1 MRTRP
6 SGPNSRC
13 DDAPSDTP
21 PPSCI
26 GTGIALGALTPSR
39 DVVVRGQQ
47 QTPTTAPA
55 GDQPTFR
62 VGTRLSTIDAVV
74 VDDKGRH
81 VTDLTPADFEI
92 VERGKAQPIRQAV
105 YVRVVNPTGTAM
117 ALPTATAP
125 DPPAA
130 PGAPTAPT
138 APAAPRSPLATGAG
152 SPLGRAGASRV
163 IAIVVDDLGLSFEST
178 VSVRR
183 MLAQYVETKLA
194 PGDLV
199 AIIRTAGGVGTLQQF
214 TTDRRLLRSAID
226 RVRYSIESRVGIAA
240 FDSVVPESSTGLVSN
255 KDQAEDL
262 TKLRGDV
269 ATAGTLGALEYV
281 LRGIET
287 MPGRKS
293 VVFVSEGFDL
303 GIKEA
308 KFSRVW
314 TQFTRVMDR
323 ANRAGVVVYSI
334 DARGL
339 QTGALNADDDPQT
352 PKMNRHGGP
361 GGGTGGGEAAAAVV
375 RNAAAGRV
383 GQIMNS
389 QESLIYLAQQT
400 GGFAVINTNG
410 LTEGLSRIVDDT
422 VGYYLI
428 GFDTSIG
435 INDPWDPN
443 DVHLRVKRD
452 GLRVRSRRG
461 LFGPADKEKRQEEGP
476 PADPLV
482 AAALSPFST
491 GSIDVRLTT
500 LFAHDKMVGSYVRS
514 LFFIDPAGVT
524 FVDGPDGRKN
534 ADLTVMLLAVG
545 DNGVPVGQA
554 RIEVPLSLDDAA
566 VRLLRQRGLLYSARL
581 PITEAGGYQ
590 MRAAVQDMHS
600 QAVGSA
606 AQFVE
611 VPKVGKGHVAL
622 SSVVMMDVASAGRGS
637 EPGEPASIRTDAIA
651 DGVLGEPAIK
661 IFKPGSEV
669 AYTCEIYD
677 GRGKRKDGFSTR
689 ATLLRD
695 GRAVYTTAPSPVG
708 GAPKDAKPVGA
719 VPVGGRLSLG
729 RGLPRG
735 TYTLQVSVGP
745 TKGNDKK
752 RHATQWVD
760 FEVR

>member
-1 MRTRP
+1 MIMRARYTV
-6 SGPNSRC
+6 
-13 DDAPSDTP
+13 AVLLAA
-21 PPSCI
+21 
-26 GTGIALGALTPSR
+26 GIAGGALLPER
-39 DVVVRGQQ
+39 AAVVRAQRTLQ
-47 QTPTTAPA
+47 IP
-55 GDQPTFR
+55 DEQPTFR
-62 VGTRLSTIDAVV
+62 VGTRIATIDAVV
-74 VDDKGRH
+74 IDDKGRH

-92 VERGKAQPIRQAV
+92 VERGRTQTIRQAV
-105 YVRVVNPTGTAM
+105 YVRVVNPPGTTV
-117 ALPTATAP
+117 ALPTAAAP
-125 DPPAA
+125 DTADA
-130 PGAPTAPT
+130 RVAPTAP
-138 APAAPRSPLATGAG
+138 AEAAPRSPLATGAG
-152 SPLGRAGASRV
+152 TPLGRANASRV

-178 VSVRR
+178 VRVRK

-240 FDSVVPESSTGLVSN
+240 FDAVSPDSSTGLVSA
-255 KDQAEDL
+255 KDPSLSIDR
-262 TKLRGDV
+262 LRSDV

-308 KFSRVW
+308 KFNRGW

-339 QTGALNADDDPQT
+339 QTAGLTAEDDPQT
-352 PKMNRHGGP
+352 PKMDAFGGP
-361 GGGTGGGEAAAAVV
+361 GGGAGGG
-375 RNAAAGRV
+375 NAAATVRSAGSGRL
-383 GQIMNS
+383 GQLMNS

-400 GGFAVINTNG
+400 GGFAVVNTNG
-410 LTEGLSRIVDDT
+410 LTEGMSRIIDDT

-428 GFDTSIG
+428 GFDTSLG
-435 INDPWDPN
+435 VSEPWDPN
-443 DVHLRVKRD
+443 DVRLRVKRD
-452 GLRVRSRRG
+452 GVHVRARRG
-461 LFGPADKEKRQEEGP
+461 LFGPAEKEKRPEEGP

-491 GSIDVRLTT
+491 GAIDVRLTT
-500 LFAHDKMVGSYVRS
+500 LFAHDKQVGSYVRS
-514 LFFIDPAGVT
+514 LFYIDPAGMT
-524 FVDGPDGRKN
+524 FVDEPDGRKK
-534 ADLTVMLLAVG
+534 ADLTVLLMAVG

-566 VRLLRQRGLLYSARL
+566 YRLLRQRGLLYSARL
-581 PITEAGGYQ
+581 PVSEPGGYQ
-590 MRAAVQDMHS
+590 VRAAVQDMHS
-600 QAVGSA
+600 QAVGTA

-611 VPKVGKGHVAL
+611 VPKVGKGYVAL
-622 SSVVMMDVASAGRGS
+622 SGVVMMDVASAGAT
-637 EPGEPASIRTDAIA
+637 PASGATSIRADAIA

-669 AYTCEIYD
+669 VYTCEIYD
-677 GRGKRKDGFSTR
+677 GRGKRKDSLSTR
-689 ATLLRD
+689 ATLIRD
-695 GRAVYTTAPSPVG
+695 GRVVYTTAASPVV
-708 GAPKDAKPVGA
+708 GAPKDVKPVGA

-745 TKGNDKK
+745 AKGDDKK